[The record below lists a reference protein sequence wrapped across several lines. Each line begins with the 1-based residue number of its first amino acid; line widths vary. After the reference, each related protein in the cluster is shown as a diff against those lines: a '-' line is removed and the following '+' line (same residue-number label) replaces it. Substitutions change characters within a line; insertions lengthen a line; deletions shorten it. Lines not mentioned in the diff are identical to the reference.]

1 MISNELQHA
10 IHLQDI
16 ERSEA
21 GGLGGTPM
29 IKEGMTGLHERPTYD
44 TILQDG

>member
-1 MISNELQHA
+1 
-10 IHLQDI
+10 
-16 ERSEA
+16 
-21 GGLGGTPM
+21 LGGTPM